1 MARLAAPT
9 LGKSEIMGHLLINQ
23 VSIGNVCRLHSA
35 PRHRYMHV
43 RAANE
48 DPAQPSSS
56 DSSSS
61 APLPPRIRT
70 TPPPG
75 RSFAPP
81 PSALQPDL
89 KLQKVETL
97 GADSIAGVAAVDRGE
112 NSGTSLSR
120 GLKLAAGDAVALLV
134 FATIG
139 RFNHH
144 EGLVLA
150 GIVDTAL
157 PFLVGWFVTAPFL
170 GGYGKDAQS
179 GNVGKAVGAAAKSWV
194 AAIPV
199 ALVVRSVLRGYVPDK
214 SFIIVSFVAT
224 AVLLL
229 GARAVQAGTMTDD
242 TSDRKK
248 KKKGNPF
255 EFISLLTSLVKR
267 W

>member
-144 EGLVLA
+144 EGLVL
-150 GIVDTAL
+150 
-157 PFLVGWFVTAPFL
+157 TAPFL